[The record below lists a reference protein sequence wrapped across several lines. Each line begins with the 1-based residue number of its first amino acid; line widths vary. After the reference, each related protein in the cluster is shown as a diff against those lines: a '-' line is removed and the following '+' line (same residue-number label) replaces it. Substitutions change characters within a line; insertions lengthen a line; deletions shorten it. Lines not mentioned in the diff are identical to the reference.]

1 MNDILPITPFVAK
14 IAVRGGPPRAKAGA
28 RETQQQSGM
37 SRCVL

>member
-14 IAVRGGPPRAKAGA
+14 IAASGGPPRAKAGA
-28 RETQQQSGM
+28 QETQQQSGI